1 MQVFQCFRWF
11 FDCLQRPIRTAFET
25 LPFIRYVCL
34 LTGSQRELEHDGKR
48 KTGSWKWE
56 SICRITF
63 IDFKRN
69 GAECIRLGDRQ
80 LTYAMQYSHLRVSF
94 LNGIVY
100 WSIDDDDDAL
110 LFQEPFF
117 FFWKMLG
124 SLETEK
130 VWNARGSVWKLTKNL
145 IYYWSGG
152 CSAAPFIITFI
163 GRIEHHPS
171 QELPHSWLQWRQWFP
186 PAHHSW
192 SLFKQKVL
200 FSLFFSSFFPQ
211 FPFFITGNL
220 YVAQNKQTKNMS
232 TDYWTWRR
240 NRGSKMTRSILNI
253 LTGGLPSWTTL
264 RPLLFSTWPLSVAFS
279 FLDGARKAFT
289 GPFNSF
295 STGIINCCVI
305 LDWVKIRIY
314 KYLYSQI
321 AGNQRR
327 NAFQVPP
334 AKAKQFTSR
343 P

>member
-110 LFQEPFF
+110 LFQELFF
-117 FFWKMLG
+117 FFFLWKMLG

-145 IYYWSGG
+145 IYYWSGRLFRCAFYHYIYRQNRASSIPG
-152 CSAAPFIITFI
+152 ATSQLITMATMV
-163 GRIEHHPS
+163 
-171 QELPHSWLQWRQWFP
+171 
-186 PAHHSW
+186 PAC
-192 SLFKQKVL
+192 
-200 FSLFFSSFFPQ
+200 P
-211 FPFFITGNL
+211 
-220 YVAQNKQTKNMS
+220 
-232 TDYWTWRR
+232 
-240 NRGSKMTRSILNI
+240 
-253 LTGGLPSWTTL
+253 
-264 RPLLFSTWPLSVAFS
+264 PLLIPL
-279 FLDGARKAFT
+279 
-289 GPFNSF
+289 
-295 STGIINCCVI
+295 
-305 LDWVKIRIY
+305 
-314 KYLYSQI
+314 Q
-321 AGNQRR
+321 
-327 NAFQVPP
+327 
-334 AKAKQFTSR
+334 AKGFV
-343 P
+343 

>member
-200 FSLFFSSFFPQ
+200 FSLFFSSFSPISF
-211 FPFFITGNL
+211 L
-220 YVAQNKQTKNMS
+220 YNGEFVCGAKQTNQKYVDRLLNVAQESWFQNDTIDPQ
-232 TDYWTWRR
+232 YPHRR
-240 NRGSKMTRSILNI
+240 S
-253 LTGGLPSWTTL
+253 
-264 RPLLFSTWPLSVAFS
+264 SVLDDITAAT
-279 FLDGARKAFT
+279 FLDVAVVRCLFIPRWCEEGVHWA
-289 GPFNSF
+289 
-295 STGIINCCVI
+295 
-305 LDWVKIRIY
+305 L
-314 KYLYSQI
+314 
-321 AGNQRR
+321 
-327 NAFQVPP
+327 
-334 AKAKQFTSR
+334 QFLFYRYNKLLCHTWLGENTYI
-343 P
+343 